1 MLCLNSV
8 SKDEVTNTMIMCYMM
23 NRTFNFYQMIHNR
36 LCEIFSE
43 HKIDFKFT
51 LFCSDLEP
59 ALVKFGKLFDPNQSL
74 SCIFHFHKEKFN
86 SYASKLKN
94 SVIEIENTASI
105 PLISKLKFVS
115 ESTRGHD
122 GSFKATRITR

>member
-1 MLCLNSV
+1 M
-8 SKDEVTNTMIMCYMM
+8 TNTMIMCYMM
-23 NRTFNFYQMIHNR
+23 NRSFNFYQTIHTR

-43 HKIDFKFT
+43 HLIDFKFK
-51 LFCSDLEP
+51 LFCSDSEP
-59 ALVKFGKLFDPNQSL
+59 ALVKFGSLFDPDLSL
-74 SCIFHFHKEKFN
+74 RCIFHVHKEKFN

-105 PLISKLKFVS
+105 SLISKLKFVS

-122 GSFKATRITR
+122 ASFKATRITR